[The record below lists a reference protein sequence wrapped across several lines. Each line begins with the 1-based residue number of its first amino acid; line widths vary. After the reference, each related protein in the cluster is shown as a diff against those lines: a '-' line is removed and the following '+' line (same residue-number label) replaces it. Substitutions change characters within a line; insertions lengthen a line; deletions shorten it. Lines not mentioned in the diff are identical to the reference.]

1 VEIFTKKL
9 LENFRGK
16 VYNYS
21 MKTFTAQFVAE
32 FLQLPMDKFQEEC
45 RILTGV
51 EATEVAQIDEST
63 WFNITC
69 EVDEDEVD
77 PDNHFD
83 LVGRDLA
90 RRLQCEVYL
99 DDIFE

>member
-1 VEIFTKKL
+1 
-9 LENFRGK
+9 
-16 VYNYS
+16 
-21 MKTFTAQFVAE
+21 MKTFTAQYVAE

-51 EATEVAQIDEST
+51 EATEVTQIDEST

-83 LVGRDLA
+83 LVCRDLA
-90 RRLQCEVYL
+90 RRFQCEVYL

>member
-1 VEIFTKKL
+1 VGIFAKKL

-16 VYNYS
+16 VYNS
-21 MKTFTAQFVAE
+21 NMKTFTAQFVAE
-32 FLQLPMDKFQEEC
+32 FLQLPMDKFQGEC